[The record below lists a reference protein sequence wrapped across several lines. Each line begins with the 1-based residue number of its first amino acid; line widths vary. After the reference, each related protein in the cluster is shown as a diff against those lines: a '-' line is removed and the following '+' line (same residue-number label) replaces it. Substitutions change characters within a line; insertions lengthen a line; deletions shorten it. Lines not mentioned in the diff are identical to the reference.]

1 MGYKTLALVVA
12 IIFILT
18 HSGCASV
25 NKNQIQTTTGYSEN
39 PVADFDT
46 HKKKDEKE
54 WLLIVLIVLGIGIV
68 LGAAISASSGGN
80 GFFLGVNN

>member
-25 NKNQIQTTTGYSEN
+25 NKNQIQTTTAYSEN

-46 HKKKDEKE
+46 QKKKDEKE

-80 GFFLGVNN
+80 GFSLGINN